1 MSSLCL
7 NSQCACAGLTPAQ
20 LQMLMNAPP
29 QQLNQMAA
37 QLGLL
42 DNSAGVAAGMGGRP
56 SAGLAG
62 IGMTQ
67 QQKLMAAAAA
77 ARGGY
82 APPPPQQ
89 RQAARPM
96 LTQQQQL
103 QQLYAQQAAQQ
114 AAQVICCARCM
125 LALLMGSSVHSE
137 RG

>member
-1 MSSLCL
+1 MSSLYM
-7 NSQCACAGLTPAQ
+7 NAKFVHAGLTPAQ

-42 DNSAGVAAGMGGRP
+42 DNNAGLAAGMGGLP
-56 SAGLAG
+56 NAGMAG

-96 LTQQQQL
+96 MTQQQQQL

-114 AAQVICCARCM
+114 AAQVIS
-125 LALLMGSSVHSE
+125 LP
-137 RG
+137 

>member
-1 MSSLCL
+1 MLLPFLGSKRLVL
-7 NSQCACAGLTPAQ
+7 RRRVCAGLTPAQ
-20 LQMLMNAPP
+20 LNMLMNAPP

-42 DNSAGVAAGMGGRP
+42 DSTPGVGGLGGMP
-56 SAGLAG
+56 NAGLGG

-82 APPPPQQ
+82 APQPPQ
-89 RQAARPM
+89 RQPTRPM
-96 LTQQQQL
+96 MSQQQQL

-114 AAQVICCARCM
+114 VRLPSATLSLRQ
-125 LALLMGSSVHSE
+125 G
-137 RG
+137 

>member
-1 MSSLCL
+1 
-7 NSQCACAGLTPAQ
+7 
-20 LQMLMNAPP
+20 MLMNAPP

-42 DNSAGVAAGMGGRP
+42 DPNPGVSGLGGVPNAGLGGMG
-56 SAGLAG
+56 LA
-62 IGMTQ
+62 Q

-82 APPPPQQ
+82 APQPPQ

-96 LTQQQQL
+96 LSQQQL

-114 AAQVICCARCM
+114 AAQQVRHLPAQHR
-125 LALLMGSSVHSE
+125 VTQHSM
-137 RG
+137 